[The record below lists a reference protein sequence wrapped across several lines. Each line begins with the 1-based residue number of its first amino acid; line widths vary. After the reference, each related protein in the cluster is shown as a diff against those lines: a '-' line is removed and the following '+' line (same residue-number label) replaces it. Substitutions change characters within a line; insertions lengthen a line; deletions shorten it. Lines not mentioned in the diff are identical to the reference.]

1 MLYRQT
7 YNDMKMDVAALGF
20 AVHMGKDSVLSDGM
34 KVRKAR
40 CCDHKSDFAIEVE
53 R

>member
-7 YNDMKMDVAALGF
+7 YNDVEMDVALLGF
-20 AVHMGKDSVLSDGM
+20 AVHVDKDSVLSEGM
-34 KVRKAR
+34 KVRKAS
-40 CCDHKSDFAIEVE
+40 CCDHNLDFAIEVE